1 MRFVTPVVIFG
12 AFIFQAVLGT
22 PVPVPAS
29 AETNDDPG
37 TAHVMDQPP
46 PCEVCNF
53 ATVFRAVNFEV
64 IIVLPSNNP
73 TPIGRLTIWK
83 SVYLGSPCFDHH
95 SRSRTPAAKKRTS
108 PSWLGLLPLV
118 IFSLTSN
125 PLAPELL
132 FSLWGISYLDYDFCG
147 ISQLLHLG
155 FLGYHLDN

>member
-29 AETNDDPG
+29 TETNDDPG
-37 TAHVMDQPP
+37 TAHVLDQPP
-46 PCEVCNF
+46 PC
-53 ATVFRAVNFEV
+53 
-64 IIVLPSNNP
+64 
-73 TPIGRLTIWK
+73 GR
-83 SVYLGSPCFDHH
+83 SPCFDHH

-132 FSLWGISYLDYDFCG
+132 FSLWGHETRPLK
-147 ISQLLHLG
+147 
-155 FLGYHLDN
+155 

>member
-29 AETNDDPG
+29 AETNDDP
-37 TAHVMDQPP
+37 VN
-46 PCEVCNF
+46 VIS

-64 IIVLPSNNP
+64 IIVLPSNNS